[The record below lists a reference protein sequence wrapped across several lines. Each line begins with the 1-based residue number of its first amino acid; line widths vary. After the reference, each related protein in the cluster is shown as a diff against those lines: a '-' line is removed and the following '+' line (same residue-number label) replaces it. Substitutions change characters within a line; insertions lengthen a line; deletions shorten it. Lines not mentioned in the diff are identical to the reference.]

1 MGRACQVP
9 AMPGSLASQLPVCP
23 SFRLLA
29 CYFSVSLPLLS
40 HLPLRTLPLSASQPP
55 DNSRRPLC
63 FSSGGP
69 PGLAVLRGAAS
80 SHTCQQCINCPC
92 VVALTATYKQGGKN
106 LESHFPLIHLPFVVC
121 PFLPSIYILKIKFHV
136 TWSQT
141 LKAQDDLEFL
151 NFWLHLPK
159 CWNCRHALPS
169 MGWGAGLCASQV
181 STLPAERHLQP
192 SPCFLYKNI

>member
-1 MGRACQVP
+1 MHFLARSDRAGRDGVMKTDDPRP
-9 AMPGSLASQLPVCP
+9 ALPAPRGEESHNLGWGGWEGLAKRLPCPVLASQLPVCP

-40 HLPLRTLPLSASQPP
+40 HLPLRTLPLSASQSP

-80 SHTCQQCINCPC
+80 SHTCQQCIDCPC

-106 LESHFPLIHLPFVVC
+106 LESHFPLIHLPFVIC
-121 PFLPSIYILKIKFHV
+121 PFLPSFHIHIKD
-136 TWSQT
+136 
-141 LKAQDDLEFL
+141 K
-151 NFWLHLPK
+151 
-159 CWNCRHALPS
+159 
-169 MGWGAGLCASQV
+169 V
-181 STLPAERHLQP
+181 SCNLVSNPQ
-192 SPCFLYKNI
+192 SPG